1 MVNVWLPGMERFQ
14 AHRQNLLEHVAR
26 IKSAL
31 KQQNKPNIDISSN

>member
-1 MVNVWLPGMERFQ
+1 MVNVRLPGMERFQ
-14 AHRQNLLEHVAR
+14 AHRHLLEHVAR